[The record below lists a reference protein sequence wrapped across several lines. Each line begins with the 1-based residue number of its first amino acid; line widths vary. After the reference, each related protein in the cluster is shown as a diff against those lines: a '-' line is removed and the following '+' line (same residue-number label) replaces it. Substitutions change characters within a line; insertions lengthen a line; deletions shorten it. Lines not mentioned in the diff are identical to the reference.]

1 MKAGVL
7 KKQVLNKVEEKKTL
21 IDERREEMEQIF
33 RMFDKN
39 GDGVIQNNEIESFLV
54 AIGRSSSKEDA
65 KKLISDVDTDRNGSI
80 SREEFFTYM
89 EKNFVVPDDQIEEV
103 VDAFKI
109 FDLDNNG
116 NVSATEFKNILTK
129 YGNNN
134 FTDQEIDQIFSM
146 IDLNHDGKLDYAEF
160 IEMWKYE

>member
-134 FTDQEIDQIFSM
+134 FTDLEIDQIFNM